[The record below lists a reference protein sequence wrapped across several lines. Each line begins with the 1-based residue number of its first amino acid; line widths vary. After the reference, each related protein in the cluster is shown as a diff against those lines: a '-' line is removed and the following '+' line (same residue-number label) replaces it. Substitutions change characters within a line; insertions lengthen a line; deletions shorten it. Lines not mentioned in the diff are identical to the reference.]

1 MNYEQY
7 IVRLAKISGALF
19 ILDFV
24 IYAIYLYFN

>member
-1 MNYEQY
+1 MNSEQY
-7 IVRLAKISGALF
+7 VVRLAQISGALF